1 MSSSKSGKTH
11 DALDARAKKNCRQAR
26 YPRSQIRLFVQ
37 ILQVRVAALLW
48 VKYGMC
54 MYVCVYI
61 YIYTYVYVYV
71 YICSISPIF
80 WMVPGRGQ
88 PSGSGHQ
95 RGQGATVVA
104 MSFMHEH
111 VRKCQGSSH
120 VCADNHA

>member
-1 MSSSKSGKTH
+1 
-11 DALDARAKKNCRQAR
+11 
-26 YPRSQIRLFVQ
+26 
-37 ILQVRVAALLW
+37 
-48 VKYGMC
+48 
-54 MYVCVYI
+54 MYVCVCKYI
-61 YIYTYVYVYV
+61 YIYTYVYVYVYV

-120 VCADNHA
+120 VCADILTNGKHV